1 MQTLGIVGQSNV
13 TVTTFSSD
21 EDRAETNRIKS
32 SDDFKGSPDKALFGV
47 TFKNMRSRF
56 ARQGAEDVRYY
67 PIN

>member
-1 MQTLGIVGQSNV
+1 MQTFGIVGQPNV

-21 EDRAETNRIKS
+21 HDRAESSRINDVEPKV
-32 SDDFKGSPDKALFGV
+32 ALDGV

-56 ARQGAEDVRYY
+56 AKQGAEETRYF